1 MPAYMSHVI
10 MGKDLYNRVKEDEK
24 LFKLPIEENK
34 FKILALGQDLSGFSN
49 IVCRYDSHNQNSQA
63 FFMNLINYIKE
74 NKLYENPSV
83 MSFLYG
89 HISHYFFDSIAHPFV
104 YYIEKSCKPVN
115 HISSHSMVEGFIDNY
130 YAKQILNIDY
140 MDLKPEFIGDL
151 DLSDEK
157 LKEMMKNIYLKTYN
171 GRFAVLSYKIVYE
184 IFKNTEKAIKD
195 NPKVT
200 KEKLINYS
208 KFLKFLETNK
218 LSISE
223 IINDSN
229 LIWTNPVS
237 NEKHNESL
245 LDLYNNALIKTIE
258 AIDLVNK
265 CIYDG
270 EDISILYNL
279 FTDLS
284 YDTGVQCALG
294 KQMNYVRKCK

>member
-1 MPAYMSHVI
+1 M
-10 MGKDLYNRVKEDEK
+10 DELYYQKNNV
-24 LFKLPIEENK
+24 
-34 FKILALGQDLSGFSN
+34 
-49 IVCRYDSHNQNSQA
+49 RYD
-63 FFMNLINYIKE
+63 
-74 NKLYENPSV
+74 
-83 MSFLYG
+83 
-89 HISHYFFDSIAHPFV
+89 HIRMTLH
-104 YYIEKSCKPVN
+104 
-115 HISSHSMVEGFIDNY
+115 
-130 YAKQILNIDY
+130 
-140 MDLKPEFIGDL
+140 L
-151 DLSDEK
+151 D
-157 LKEMMKNIYLKTYN
+157 
-171 GRFAVLSYKIVYE
+171 FH
-184 IFKNTEKAIKD
+184 
-195 NPKVT
+195 KVT

-245 LDLYNNALIKTIE
+245 LDLYNDALIKTIE

-265 CIYDG
+265 CIYG
-270 EDISILYNL
+270 GKDISILYNL

>member
-1 MPAYMSHVI
+1 
-10 MGKDLYNRVKEDEK
+10 
-24 LFKLPIEENK
+24 
-34 FKILALGQDLSGFSN
+34 
-49 IVCRYDSHNQNSQA
+49 
-63 FFMNLINYIKE
+63 
-74 NKLYENPSV
+74 
-83 MSFLYG
+83 
-89 HISHYFFDSIAHPFV
+89 
-104 YYIEKSCKPVN
+104 
-115 HISSHSMVEGFIDNY
+115 
-130 YAKQILNIDY
+130 

-195 NPKVT
+195 DPKVT

-245 LDLYNNALIKTIE
+245 LDLYNDALIKTIE

-265 CIYDG
+265 CIYG
-270 EDISILYNL
+270 GKDISILYNL